1 MDRYFTLK
9 YPMQYGR
16 NKTKTMVAVKIVF
29 VWIVSFTIS
38 SPISIYGLIDDGS
51 VFNDHICVITLKEF
65 VIYGSIFAFYIPLC
79 IMILTYTLTV
89 RILWQNQHMMRTIDR
104 SNFRM
109 RPRNHRSKHKSCHV
123 TTFLSPPSSDSRKD
137 SHTDISSLAR
147 TPNIEKIALES
158 DIKFLELKHVI
169 DQSYIADI
177 SSNIPSSDHD
187 QSDYD
192 ILDNEN
198 GINENDDT
206 VMTASAG
213 DIDTTTLDGNPMLN
227 VPITTVQSPS
237 SDDDDENSALIS
249 SSTERL
255 SRSFTHSST
264 GSRFR
269 SRASTNISNKGY
281 LSTHSSLKIP
291 KIYEKNNLQ
300 GSVSCSNFTESS
312 RKEKDS
318 FDSLGFHG
326 NGLNRDFRSLEWCHH
341 FYEIQEEMDEC
352 LRESKCERKLRNME
366 EVKRKLTSLPLK
378 DVNIQKSTETKDS
391 GVMITQNS
399 GVIATHNTGIIA
411 TNIRDQLKPEQTV
424 SIQNTVDSADDAD
437 TSSENNSEI
446 LSINLNPKSV
456 YMYKLDVDGKQFP
469 SIRSDSTKTNETS
482 ALNNDLLS
490 KRRSYVNENYMD
502 SDKLLQHTQRLI
514 RQSYAN
520 ENSMD
525 SDKSSEHTQRLIRRT
540 YVTENSMDSDKSSE
554 HTRRLIRKPSSIK
567 RFIYNCRKRHGIK
580 SLISSKTTSNEK
592 KASKVLG
599 IIFGVF
605 VILWTPFFAA
615 NILAVTCTPC
625 VKYITP
631 EMMSS
636 FVWMGYIAS
645 LANPIIYTMF
655 NTAFRT
661 TFIKILS
668 GKVCTQRGTAF
679 HRSSIPSQ
687 HYSAFTDRRQTL
699 TVLANGNHGRIHSDI
714 SANSR

>member
-1 MDRYFTLK
+1 MCTMSMDRYFTLK

-38 SPISIYGLIDDGS
+38 SPISIFGLIDDGS
-51 VFNDHICVITLKEF
+51 VFNDHICVITIKEF

-79 IMILTYTLTV
+79 IMILTYTLTI

-109 RPRNHRSKHKSCHV
+109 RPRNHQSKHKSCHV
-123 TTFLSPPSSDSRKD
+123 TTLLSPPSSDSRKD

-147 TPNIEKIALES
+147 TPNIEKICLES
-158 DIKFLELKHVI
+158 DIKFLEMKHVI

-198 GINENDDT
+198 GTNENEDT
-206 VMTASAG
+206 VTTASA
-213 DIDTTTLDGNPMLN
+213 IDTTIIDRNPMLN

-237 SDDDDENSALIS
+237 SDDDDENSALLS

-269 SRASTNISNKGY
+269 PRASTNISNKGY

-291 KIYEKNNLQ
+291 KIHEKNNLQ
-300 GSVSCSNFTESS
+300 GSVSCSNFTESC
-312 RKEKDS
+312 RQEKDLFES
-318 FDSLGFHG
+318 
-326 NGLNRDFRSLEWCHH
+326 LNRDFRSLEWCHH

-378 DVNIQKSTETKDS
+378 DLNIQKLMATKDNS
-391 GVMITQNS
+391 VKATQKS
-399 GVIATHNTGIIA
+399 GVIATNNSGVMA
-411 TNIRDQLKPEQTV
+411 TNIRNKRKTEQTV
-424 SIQNTVDSADDAD
+424 GIQDSVDSADDAD
-437 TSSENNSEI
+437 TSSDNNSEI

-456 YMYKLDVDGKQFP
+456 YMYKLDVQGKQFL
-469 SIRSDSTKTNETS
+469 STHSDSGKTNETS
-482 ALNNDLLS
+482 ALNNNLIN
-490 KRRSYVNENYMD
+490 KRRSYVNENYID
-502 SDKLLQHTQRLI
+502 SDKSLQHTQRLN

-525 SDKSSEHTQRLIRRT
+525 SDKSSEHTQRLIKRT
-540 YVTENSMDSDKSSE
+540 YVNENSMDSDKSSE
-554 HTRRLIRKPSSIK
+554 HTRRIIRKPSSIK
-567 RFIYNCRKRHGIK
+567 RFIYKCRKRHGIK

-599 IIFGVF
+599 IIFAVF
-605 VILWTPFFAA
+605 VILWTPFFTA

-699 TVLANGNHGRIHSDI
+699 TVLANGNHERIHSDI
-714 SANSR
+714 SATGR